1 MMAEARLATRGFG
14 YQAERA
20 GGYSFEVRPSTAG
33 ITIVERFAERREAEA
48 TAARTAHR
56 ERAALSAGRWNMVQ
70 ATVASEFN
78 HRLQQ
83 AGLRPGRWLK
93 QATPLA
99 PHFGKELTL
108 LAWAIDDQ
116 EPTVIPRM
124 LANWRG
130 LAPEERWWFYTTI
143 NASTRARAN
152 DATYGWKAA
161 IKVAFLDEPRD
172 IGMESLRLTDPAA
185 MRDQRVPA
193 AANTRVA
200 SGQAAESGD
209 GPRQGSLFA
218 EPDAPGYDF

>member
-1 MMAEARLATRGFG
+1 MGESRAATRGFG

-20 GGYSFEVRPSTAG
+20 GGYSFEVRPSAAG
-33 ITIVERFAERREAEA
+33 IVILERFAPHGEADA
-48 TAARTAHR
+48 SRVRTEQR
-56 ERAALSAGRWNMVQ
+56 ERAALTAPRWNLVQ
-70 ATVASEFN
+70 ATVASDFN

-93 QATPLA
+93 GATPLA

-143 NASTRARAN
+143 NASNRARAN

-172 IGMESLRLTDPAA
+172 IGMESLRIADP
-185 MRDQRVPA
+185 VPA
-193 AANTRVA
+193 PGRQIPVA
-200 SGQAAESGD
+200 EPSGATTNQPAEPID
-209 GPRQGSLFA
+209 GPRQGRLFA
-218 EPDAPGYDF
+218 EPDAPGYGL

>member
-1 MMAEARLATRGFG
+1 MGEARSATRGFG

-20 GGYSFEVRPSTAG
+20 GGYYFEVRSSAAG
-33 ITIVERFAERREAEA
+33 IAVLERFAA
-48 TAARTAHR
+48 TGDSETSAKRTEQR
-56 ERAALSAGRWNMVQ
+56 ERATLNALRWNLVQ
-70 ATVASEFN
+70 STVASDFN

-99 PHFGKELTL
+99 PHFGKELVL
-108 LAWAIDDQ
+108 LIWAIDDQ

-152 DATYGWKAA
+152 DRSYGWMAA
-161 IKVAFLDEPRD
+161 IKIAFLDEPRD
-172 IGMESLRLTDPAA
+172 IGMESLRLSDPTHVTDQLK
-185 MRDQRVPA
+185 RDGRRA
-193 AANTRVA
+193 RSANDQPTEQ
-200 SGQAAESGD
+200 GET
-209 GPRQGSLFA
+209 PRQGRLFA
-218 EPDAPGYDF
+218 EPDAPGYNY